1 MQNVRAWFGLALV
14 TVVVWGMGSS
24 AFAEPN
30 WQEFWSGELGAL
42 GGGFVGAS
50 LCLFGR
56 TPCEALMHKVLDQ
69 NVFQLTKKNP
79 SAYVQGCGDYG
90 LVCVFFGMNIGR
102 ALGASTGVVL
112 SGSAYGVEGNILA
125 AYIATGVWL
134 VSSILLSKLG
144 VDGNA
149 ISQYIQYMIIP
160 GIPAAL
166 ATIGYNIGAKMKSDK
181 SKPAALGWYMPLIAV
196 KF

>member
-1 MQNVRAWFGLALV
+1 MRNVRAWLGLALV

-69 NVFQLTKKNP
+69 NVFQLTKKTCIFLI
-79 SAYVQGCGDYG
+79 QR
-90 LVCVFFGMNIGR
+90 LK
-102 ALGASTGVVL
+102 
-112 SGSAYGVEGNILA
+112 
-125 AYIATGVWL
+125 
-134 VSSILLSKLG
+134 KL
-144 VDGNA
+144 
-149 ISQYIQYMIIP
+149 P
-160 GIPAAL
+160 RFGIPKTADLFFDQRWKAL
-166 ATIGYNIGAKMKSDK
+166 R
-181 SKPAALGWYMPLIAV
+181 
-196 KF
+196 